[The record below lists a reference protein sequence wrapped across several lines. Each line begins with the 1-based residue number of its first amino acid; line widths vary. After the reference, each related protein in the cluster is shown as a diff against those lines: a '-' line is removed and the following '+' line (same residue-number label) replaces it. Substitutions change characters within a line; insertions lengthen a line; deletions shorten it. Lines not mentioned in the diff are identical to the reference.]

1 MKNARML
8 FFALVVLLTVPV
20 LTVCAITGT
29 PEPEAKESAT
39 KIEIQVGS
47 KTFTAVLYDNESTA
61 SFLRKL
67 PLTLDMSELNGNE
80 KYFYLSDRLPADSQR
95 IGAIK
100 RGDLMLYGSDCIVLF
115 YESFSTS
122 YSYTKL
128 GYVTDAMGLASAL
141 GSGSV
146 KVSFSVAQ

>member
-1 MKNARML
+1 ML

-29 PEPEAKESAT
+29 PETEAKEDSV
-39 KIEIQVGS
+39 KLEMQVGD
-47 KTFTAVLYDNESTA
+47 KIFTAVLYDNESTA
-61 SFLRKL
+61 AFLRKL

-80 KYFYLSDRLPADSQR
+80 KYFYLSDRLPADSQW
-95 IGAIK
+95 IGSIK
-100 RGDLMLYGSDCIVLF
+100 SGDLMLYGSDCIVLF

-128 GYVTDAMGLASAL
+128 GYVTDATGLASAL
-141 GSGSV
+141 GKGSV
-146 KVSFSVAQ
+146 EISFSIVK